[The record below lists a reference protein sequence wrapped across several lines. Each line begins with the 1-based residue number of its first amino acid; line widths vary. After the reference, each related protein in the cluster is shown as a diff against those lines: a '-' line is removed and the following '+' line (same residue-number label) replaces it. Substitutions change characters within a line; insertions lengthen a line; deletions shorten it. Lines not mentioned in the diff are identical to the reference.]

1 MARPGRRGAAA
12 PVAAALALLAAAFL
26 ALRVIS
32 GHGWTLDI
40 GDAEAHLNIARR
52 IVDSRTPGY
61 DQIGTVWLPLPHLVM
76 LPFVTHDAWWRS
88 GFAGALPSAIAY
100 CAAGLFFFLAFRRL
114 LGDAPSLA
122 ALAVFALNPNLL
134 YLAAT
139 PMSEP
144 VSFAALALLFWATL
158 RYADRPTALWAA
170 VCGIANL
177 LAALARYEGW
187 FVIPFVALFLLLRGG
202 RRRWLSALLFCVVAS
217 LGPLWWLAHNFWLYG
232 DPLAFFRGPYSAQAI
247 YQRALD
253 AGMARYPGDHN
264 WPVAIRYFAAALKS
278 SVLWPAIALALVGGV
293 VALWRKQW
301 WALAFLALPPVFYV
315 LSLHSG
321 STPIFLP
328 SLYPFSY
335 YNTRY
340 ALAGLPLIAFCAGA
354 FALAA
359 PARSRIPA
367 SAAIALLALAAWFIP
382 PRPDSVLVWKEG
394 RVNGAGRRAWT
405 HTAAAY
411 LSTHYHP
418 GDGVIAGFGDLT
430 GIFRQAG
437 IPLRQT
443 LHEGNIPF
451 FDLAIANPRVFLHEK
466 WAIAFSGDRVAT
478 AIVRAHRTGPR
489 YDRVLV
495 ITEPNSPVVEIYRRS
510 HGVPLPPSLE

>member
-1 MARPGRRGAAA
+1 MARPGRRSAAA
-12 PVAAALALLAAAFL
+12 PVAAALALIAAVYAAARFV
-26 ALRVIS
+26 A

-52 IVDSRTPGY
+52 ILDSRTPGY
-61 DQIGTVWLPLPHLVM
+61 DQIGTVWLPLPHLIM
-76 LPFVTHDAWWRS
+76 LPFVTRDAWWHS
-88 GFAGALPSAIAY
+88 GLAGALPSAIAY
-100 CAAGLFFFLAFRRL
+100 CAAGFFFFLAFRRL
-114 LGDAPSLA
+114 LGDAPAFA

-144 VSFAALALLFWATL
+144 VSFATLALLFWATL
-158 RYADRPTALWAA
+158 RYAERPTALWAV

-177 LAALARYEGW
+177 LATLARYEGW
-187 FVIPFVALFLLLRGG
+187 FVIPFVALFLLVRG
-202 RRRWLSALLFCVVAS
+202 RKRRWLYAFLFSLIAS
-217 LGPLWWLAHNFWLYG
+217 LGPLWWLIHNFWLYG
-232 DPLAFFRGPYSAQAI
+232 DPLAFFRGPYSAKAI

-264 WPVAIRYFAAALKS
+264 WPVAIHYFAAALKS
-278 SVLWPAIALALVGGV
+278 SVLWPAIALAVGGGL
-293 VALWRKQW
+293 VALWRRQW

-315 LSLHSG
+315 ASLHSG
-321 STPIFLP
+321 GTPIFLP

-340 ALAGLPLIAFCAGA
+340 ALAGLPWIAFAAGA
-354 FALAA
+354 LALAT
-359 PARSRIPA
+359 PARWRIPA
-367 SAAIALLALAAWFIP
+367 SAAIAVLALAAWALP

-411 LSTHYHP
+411 LSTHYQP

-443 LHEGNIPF
+443 LHEGNVPF
-451 FDLAIANPRVFLHEK
+451 FDLAAANPRVFLHEK

>member
-12 PVAAALALLAAAFL
+12 PVAAALALLAASSA
-26 ALRVIS
+26 ALHIVG
-32 GHGWTLDI
+32 GHRWTLDI

-61 DQIGTVWLPLPHLVM
+61 EQIGTVWLPLPHLMM

-100 CAAGLFFFLAFRRL
+100 CAAGFFFFLALRRL

-144 VSFAALALLFWATL
+144 VCFATLALLFWATL
-158 RYADRPTALWAA
+158 RYADRPTALRAA
-170 VCGIANL
+170 LCGVANL
-177 LAALARYEGW
+177 LATLSRYEGW
-187 FVIPFVALFLLLRGG
+187 FVIPFVVLFLLVRGR
-202 RRRWLSALLFCVVAS
+202 RRRWLHALLFGVIAS
-217 LGPLWWLAHNFWLYG
+217 LGPLWWLIHNFWLYG
-232 DPLAFFRGPYSAQAI
+232 DPLAFFRGPYSAKAI

-264 WPVAIRYFAAALKS
+264 WPVAIRYFAAALKD
-278 SVLWPAIALALVGGV
+278 SVLWPAAALAFVGAA
-293 VALWRKQW
+293 VAAWRRLW
-301 WALAFLALPPVFYV
+301 WALALLALPPVFYV

-321 STPIFLP
+321 GTPIFLP

-354 FALAA
+354 IAVAA
-359 PARSRIPA
+359 PGRWRIPV
-367 SAAIALLALAAWFIP
+367 SAAIAAVALAAWFIP

-405 HTAAAY
+405 RTAAAY
-411 LSTHYHP
+411 LSTRYHP
-418 GDGVIAGFGDLT
+418 GDSLIAGFGDLT
-430 GIFRQAG
+430 GIFREAS

-443 LHEGNIPF
+443 LHEGNVPF
-451 FDLAIANPRVFLHEK
+451 FDLAIADPPVFLHES
-466 WAIAFSGDRVAT
+466 WAVAFSGDRVAT

-495 ITEPNSPVVEIYRRS
+495 ITEPNSPVVEIYRRT
-510 HGVPLPPSLE
+510 HGVPLPPPPD